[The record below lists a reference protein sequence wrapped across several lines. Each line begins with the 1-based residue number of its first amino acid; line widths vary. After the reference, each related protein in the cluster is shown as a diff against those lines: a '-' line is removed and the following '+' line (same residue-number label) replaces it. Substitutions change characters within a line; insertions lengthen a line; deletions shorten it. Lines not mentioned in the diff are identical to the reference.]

1 MFNTMKRPYKTR
13 SANNTVR
20 KIKNILSKIDLKPEV
35 TFTTNPLPGIH
46 SCRVELDDERGK
58 FGTNG
63 KGRTKEFSLAS
74 GYAEFME
81 RLQNGFM
88 GNFSRILTTKV
99 KDKTGVC
106 YYPDEKYMTRDEFM
120 ALPDAIKNDLISHK
134 GENREKFIDLYFKR
148 LEENGY
154 PGLLSIPFLDT
165 KSGELIDLP
174 LNMLILAIG
183 SNGMAAG
190 NSEAEAIFQ
199 GLAEIMERWAAA
211 EIYYNELTPP
221 TIPVEYLKLFKREYK
236 IIKSIEQSGQYR
248 VVVKDFSA
256 GIGLPSMGVMIIDD
270 KENKYK
276 LNVGSDT
283 SFQVALSRCLTEI
296 YQGIRDDEFF
306 RKRLLDIPKERH
318 EYFIKKDT
326 SSQMDC
332 VINFSEFVK
341 DGSGIYP
348 LSLFEEK
355 ESYSFDPAVFTPAES
370 YEEEVKKVIK
380 KVHDL
385 GYDVYIRNVS
395 YLDFPTYIIYI
406 PEVSVK
412 GRKSPRSTLPT
423 KVFHIIELDKVL
435 DPIFDMT
442 NCSREELI
450 RIAEKLEHFSPNRLL
465 SELLNIEF
473 KYSSYWKRLN
483 LSFFL
488 TQLWYKLGFDEKAYD
503 NFCKFLE
510 LRKEEKEPYY
520 EGIKKYLELKVE
532 KKEEGQI
539 AEELSKAGFDGELI
553 EKVCEDMKERE
564 NIFRYTKFPKCPDC
578 EQCELSDACLTR
590 SRYDSTVR
598 LIEAFKERHI
608 DQRDLQWTAVAP
620 S

>member
-13 SANNTVR
+13 SAGNTIR
-20 KIKNILSKIDLKPEV
+20 KIKNILARIDLKPEI

-46 SCRVELDDERGK
+46 SCRVELNDEKGK

-63 KGRTKEFSLAS
+63 KGRTKEFSIAS

-81 RLQNGFM
+81 RIQNGFM
-88 GNFSRILTTKV
+88 GNFSRVMTNKV
-99 KDKTGVC
+99 KDQTGCC
-106 YYPDEKYMTRDEFM
+106 YYPDEKYMTKSDFM
-120 ALPDAIKNDLISHK
+120 ALPDKIKNDLISHK
-134 GENREKFIDLYFKR
+134 GENRDKFIELYFKR
-148 LEENGY
+148 LKENGY
-154 PGLLSIPFLDT
+154 PGLLSIPFFDT
-165 KSGELIDLP
+165 LNNQLIDLP

-211 EIYYNELTPP
+211 EIYYGELTPP
-221 TIPVEYLKLFKREYK
+221 TVPDEYLKNFKREYK
-236 IIKSIEQSGQYR
+236 IINSIQQSGQYR
-248 VVVKDFSA
+248 VVIKDFSA
-256 GIGLPSMGVMIIDD
+256 NLGLPSIGVMIIDD
-270 KENKYK
+270 KEKKYK

-306 RKRLLDIPKERH
+306 RKRLLDIPAERKD
-318 EYFIKKDT
+318 YFIKKDT

-341 DGSGIYP
+341 DGSGVYP
-348 LSLFEEK
+348 KSLFEEK
-355 ESYSFDPAVFTPAES
+355 ESYAFDPATYTPAES
-370 YEEEVKKVIK
+370 YEKEVERVIQK
-380 KVHDL
+380 IHKL
-385 GYDVYIRNVS
+385 GHNVYIRNVS
-395 YLDFPTYIIYI
+395 YLDFPTYLIYI
-406 PEVSVK
+406 PEISVK

-435 DPIFDMT
+435 DPIFDM
-442 NCSREELI
+442 NKCSREELI
-450 RIAEKLEHFSPNRLL
+450 QIAEKLEHFSPNRLL

-488 TQLWYKLGFDEKAYD
+488 TQLWYKLGFDDKAYD
-503 NFCKFLE
+503 NFCKFLD
-510 LRKEEKEPYY
+510 LRKDEKEPYY
-520 EGIKKYLELKVE
+520 DGIKKYFELKIE
-532 KKEEGQI
+532 KVSDKDIPDQ
-539 AEELSKAGFDGELI
+539 LMKAGFEKELVG
-553 EKVCEDMKERE
+553 KVCEDMNDRE
-564 NIFRYTKFPKCPDC
+564 NIFRYTKFPACPDC
-578 EQCELSDACLTR
+578 QNCELSDACLTR

-598 LIEAFKERHI
+598 LMEAFKDNTI
-608 DQRDLQWTAVAP
+608 DQLELQWTGVKN
-620 S
+620 

>member
-1 MFNTMKRPYKTR
+1 M
-13 SANNTVR
+13 
-20 KIKNILSKIDLKPEV
+20 
-35 TFTTNPLPGIH
+35 
-46 SCRVELDDERGK
+46 
-58 FGTNG
+58 
-63 KGRTKEFSLAS
+63 TKS
-74 GYAEFME
+74 
-81 RLQNGFM
+81 
-88 GNFSRILTTKV
+88 
-99 KDKTGVC
+99 
-106 YYPDEKYMTRDEFM
+106 EFM
-120 ALPDAIKNDLISHK
+120 ALPDKIINDLISHR
-134 GENREKFIDLYFKR
+134 GENRDKFIDHYFKR
-148 LEENGY
+148 VKENGS
-154 PGLLSIPFLDT
+154 PGLLSIPFYDT
-165 KSGELIDLP
+165 LNNQLVNLP

-211 EIYYNELTPP
+211 EIYYGELTPP
-221 TIPVEYLKLFKREYK
+221 TVPDEYLKLFKREYK
-236 IIKSIEQSGQYR
+236 IINSIQQSGQYR

-256 GIGLPSMGVMIIDD
+256 NLGLSSVGVIIIDD

-306 RKRLLDIPKERH
+306 RKRLLDIPVKRK
-318 EYFIKKDT
+318 EYFINKDMA
-326 SSQMDC
+326 SQMDC

-341 DGSGIYP
+341 DGSGVFP
-348 LSLFEEK
+348 KSLFEEK
-355 ESYSFDPAVFTPAES
+355 ESYPFDPATFTPAES
-370 YEEEVKKVIK
+370 YEKEVEKLIQ
-380 KVHDL
+380 KVHQL
-385 GYDVYIRNVS
+385 GHNVYIRNVS
-395 YLDFPTYIIYI
+395 FLDFPTYLIYI
-406 PEVSVK
+406 PEISVK

-435 DPIFDMT
+435 DRIFDMD
-442 NCSREELI
+442 NCSRDELI
-450 RIAEKLEHFSPNRLL
+450 QIAEKLENFSPNRLL
-465 SELLNIEF
+465 CELLNIEF
-473 KYSSYWKRLN
+473 KYSSYWKRLT

-488 TQLWYKLGFDEKAYD
+488 TQLWYKLGFDEKAYE
-503 NFCKFLE
+503 NFLKFLE
-510 LRKEEKEPYY
+510 SRKDEKEPYY

-532 KKEEGQI
+532 KKEEGMI
-539 AEELSKAGFDGELI
+539 AKELAKAGFDDELI
-553 EKVCEDMKERE
+553 GKVCEDMKERE

-608 DQRDLQWTAVAP
+608 DQRDLQWTAFGH